1 MRDHFSGT
9 DFKKKIRITA
19 CIGPGTQKN
28 QETTKME
35 SKDAAK
41 GIPCEI
47 LGQLYESHP
56 GKNTKDC
63 WNTGVSNKSSFL
75 HNLTDGK
82 CN

>member
-1 MRDHFSGT
+1 MR
-9 DFKKKIRITA
+9 IYA
-19 CIGPGTQKN
+19 CIGESTEKN
-28 QETTKME
+28 TVKNKTE
-35 SKDAAK
+35 SKVAAQ